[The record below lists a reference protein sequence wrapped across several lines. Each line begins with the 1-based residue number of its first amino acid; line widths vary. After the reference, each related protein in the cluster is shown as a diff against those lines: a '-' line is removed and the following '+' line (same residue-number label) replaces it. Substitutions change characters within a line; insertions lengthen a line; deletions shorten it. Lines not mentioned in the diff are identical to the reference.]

1 VAYLVNNFNYK
12 EQQLHVEQLP
22 VKKLAE
28 QVKTPFYCY
37 SQSSI
42 EQAYQNYAD
51 NLTELDTLICYAVK
65 ANTNQAIIR
74 TLAKL
79 GAGADVVSA
88 GELKRALLA
97 GVPANKI
104 VYSGVAKTE
113 NEIAFALEQNIF
125 QFNLESENELQR
137 VSKIASQLNKKAHIA
152 FRINPDVDAKTHA
165 KISTGMSEN
174 KFGIPISRA
183 RAIYATAASLP
194 GIKIQGV
201 DVHIGS
207 QLTCLEPFD
216 NAFRLIKELV
226 VELRDD
232 GHDIKIIDLG
242 GGLGVKY
249 KAGEMSDSAI
259 TEYCENVTCLFKDMN
274 CTLVFEPGRSLVA
287 ESGILVSSVV
297 YKKRGEKRIFLIID
311 AAMNDFIRPSM
322 YDAYHDILA
331 ISKTTKTE
339 IYDVV
344 GPVCESGDTF
354 ATQREMQAVNEG
366 DLVAISMVGAYGAVM
381 SSSYNTRLTAPE
393 VLVKGNQF
401 SVIKERPSYDDLI
414 GLDKIPSWQE

>member
-1 VAYLVNNFNYK
+1 VNNFSYK
-12 EQQLHVEQLP
+12 EQQLHVEQLS
-22 VKKLAE
+22 VKQIAE

-37 SQSSI
+37 SQALI

-65 ANTNQAIIR
+65 ANTNQAIIK
-74 TLAKL
+74 TLADL

-97 GVPANKI
+97 GVQANKI

-113 NEIAFALEQNIF
+113 DEIAFALEQDIF

-137 VSKIASQLNKKAHIA
+137 VSKIAAQLNKTAHIA

-165 KISTGMSEN
+165 KISTGKSEN

-183 RAIYATAASLP
+183 RAIYNMAAALP

-207 QLTCLEPFD
+207 QLTCLEPFN
-216 NAFRLIKELV
+216 NAFLLIQELV
-226 VELRDD
+226 IDLRND

-242 GGLGVKY
+242 GGLGVNY
-249 KAGEMSDSAI
+249 RDGDMADSAI
-259 TEYCENVTCLFKDMN
+259 AEYCKKVANLFKDMN
-274 CTLVFEPGRSLVA
+274 CKLVLEPGRSLVA

-297 YKKRGEKRIFLIID
+297 YKKKGEKRTFLIID
-311 AAMNDFIRPSM
+311 AAMNDLIRPSM
-322 YDAYHDILA
+322 YDAYHDIIA
-331 ISKTTKTE
+331 INKTE
-339 IYDVV
+339 RTETYDVV
-344 GPVCESGDTF
+344 GPICESGDTF
-354 ATQREMQAVNEG
+354 ATQREMEAVDEG

-393 VLVKGNQF
+393 ILVKGNQF
-401 SVIKERPSYDDLI
+401 SVIKARPTYEDLI
-414 GLDKIPSWQE
+414 GLDKTASWQK

>member
-1 VAYLVNNFNYK
+1 MNNFYYQN
-12 EQQLHVEQLP
+12 QQLQVEQLP
-22 VKKLAE
+22 VQQIAA

-37 SQSSI
+37 SQSLI
-42 EQAYQNYAD
+42 ELAYQNYAD

-65 ANTNQAIIR
+65 ANTNQAIIKV
-74 TLAKL
+74 LADL

-113 NEIAFALEQNIF
+113 DEIAFALEQDIF

-137 VSKIASQLNKKAHIA
+137 VSKIAAKLNKTAHIA

-165 KISTGMSEN
+165 KISTGKSEN

-183 RAIYATAASLP
+183 RAIYAMAAALP

-207 QLTCLEPFD
+207 QLTCLEPFY
-216 NAFRLIKELV
+216 NAFQLIQELV
-226 VELRDD
+226 IDLRND
-232 GHDIKIIDLG
+232 GHEIKIIDLG
-242 GGLGVKY
+242 GGLGVNY
-249 KAGEMSDSAI
+249 RAGEMADSAI
-259 TEYCENVTCLFKDMN
+259 AEYCKKVSNLFKDMG
-274 CTLVFEPGRSLVA
+274 CKLVLEPGRSLVA

-297 YKKRGEKRIFLIID
+297 YKKKGEKRTFLIID
-311 AAMNDFIRPSM
+311 AAMNDLIRPSM
-322 YDAYHDILA
+322 YDAYHDIIA
-331 ISKTTKTE
+331 ITKTE
-339 IYDVV
+339 RTETYDVV
-344 GPVCESGDTF
+344 GPICESGDTF
-354 ATQREMQAVNEG
+354 ATQREMEAVDEG

-393 VLVKGNQF
+393 ILVKGRQF
-401 SVIKERPSYDDLI
+401 SVIKARPTYEDLI
-414 GLDKIPSWQE
+414 GLDKTASWQK